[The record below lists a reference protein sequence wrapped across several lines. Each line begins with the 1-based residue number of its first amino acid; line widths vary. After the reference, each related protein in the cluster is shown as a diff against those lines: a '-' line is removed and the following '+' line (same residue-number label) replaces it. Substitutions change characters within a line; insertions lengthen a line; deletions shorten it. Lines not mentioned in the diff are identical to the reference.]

1 MGSPTFSFAIALVL
15 TEAGFLVTE
24 RVFEALLMAQGRDF
38 VYDVNNKTLSCEFN
52 DSVKFKQPPP

>member
-24 RVFEALLMAQGRDF
+24 RVFEALLMAQGRYL
-38 VYDVNNKTLSCEFN
+38 VYDVNNIPLM
-52 DSVKFKQPPP
+52 